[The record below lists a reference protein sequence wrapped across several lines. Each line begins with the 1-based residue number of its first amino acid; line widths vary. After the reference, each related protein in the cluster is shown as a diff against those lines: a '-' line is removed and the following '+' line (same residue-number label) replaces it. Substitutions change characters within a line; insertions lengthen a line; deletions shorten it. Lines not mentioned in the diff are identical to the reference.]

1 MNADFKINNLKLET
15 ERLILRPF
23 LYSDL
28 EDFYEYASKDGVGEK
43 AGWKHHE
50 NIEETKQILDIFRSE
65 DKTFAIVLKS
75 NNKVIG
81 SIGIEKYKREE
92 SLTEFENYKGREL
105 GFVLSKDYWGNKI
118 MLEALNAIINY
129 LFNVLNYDFLICG
142 HFESNAQS
150 KKVQERCFFK
160 PYREIMINNI
170 MNQKEKLIL
179 NLLLN
184 PNKNIKLSFSHK
196 ETLIYKE

>member
-1 MNADFKINNLKLET
+1 MNVNFKINNLILET

-28 EDFYEYASKDGVGEK
+28 DDFYEYASKDGVGEK

-50 NIEETKQILDIFRSE
+50 NIEETKQILDNFISE

-92 SLTEFENYKGREL
+92 SLTEFNNYKGREL

-118 MLEALNAIINY
+118 MFEALQVIINY
-129 LFNVLNYDFLICG
+129 LFNVLNYDFLICCY
-142 HFESNAQS
+142 FETNIQS
-150 KKVQERCFFK
+150 KKVQERCLFK
-160 PYREIMINNI
+160 PYREMMINNI
-170 MNQKEKLIL
+170 MNQKEKMII

-184 PNKNIKLSFSHK
+184 PNKNIELSFSHK